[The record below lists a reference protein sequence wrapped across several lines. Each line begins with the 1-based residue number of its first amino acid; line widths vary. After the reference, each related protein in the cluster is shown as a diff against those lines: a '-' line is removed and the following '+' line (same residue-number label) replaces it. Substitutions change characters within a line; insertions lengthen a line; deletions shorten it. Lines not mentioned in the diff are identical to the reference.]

1 MALEIREKLLD
12 FLSLHYGIP
21 REGVDTE
28 ASLTDQGVIDSLG
41 FVEIVLFLEKEFSI
55 AVAPGQITRDNFDS
69 VTRIVDFV
77 AAASETVLNPSAP
90 PTVG

>member
-1 MALEIREKLLD
+1 MAPEIQEKLLG

-21 REGVDTE
+21 RESMDTQ

-55 AVAPGQITRDNFDS
+55 AVAPSQITPDNFDS

-77 AAASETVLNPSAP
+77 AAAFEAALNPSEP
-90 PTVG
+90 PMVG